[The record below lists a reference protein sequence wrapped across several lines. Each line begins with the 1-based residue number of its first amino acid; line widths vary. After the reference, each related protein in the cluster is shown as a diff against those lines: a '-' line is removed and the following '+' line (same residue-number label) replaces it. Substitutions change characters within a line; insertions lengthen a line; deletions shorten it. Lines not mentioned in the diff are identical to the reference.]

1 MNQREKDISLQNK
14 RTPSPSAKVSLE
26 DYASVVGRTEI
37 DELRSLTAPLAG
49 KSVRMVNSTAIGG
62 GVAEILDRLI
72 PLLGDLEL
80 QARWD
85 VITGGEDFFKVTKSF
100 HNALH
105 GSKYSPRQE
114 HFDVFMEATEQNR
127 KGREFHENFVVIH
140 DPQPVGMVLSR
151 NGKGNHWIWR
161 CHIDVS
167 DPHPEVWS
175 FLEQFVRRYDAALFS
190 SPSFLRKLEI
200 PQHLFCPTIDPLAE
214 KNRELA
220 PQQVRQILER
230 FNIDP
235 ERPIITQVSR
245 FDRLKDPVGVVRAF
259 QQVKKSAPHC
269 QLVLAGGSA
278 TDDPEA
284 ESVLREVEE
293 AAAGDKDIHIL
304 NLSPSSHL
312 EINAIQRGST
322 LIVQKSLKEGFGLT
336 IAEALWKKK
345 PVVASDVGGIPLQ
358 VIHQSTG
365 LLVHSVEE
373 TAAQI
378 SYLLSHPEAAR
389 RLGERGH
396 DHVKYNFLITNKI
409 KNYIKLFLSLEENDR
424 RHSSGKLA
432 ANLRRSTE
440 LTMDSANP
448 ESAMV
453 PVRVRPRGTK
463 SRMGRASSLGP
474 NRPS

>member
-1 MNQREKDISLQNK
+1 MHRQKDGITLRNNRDQ
-14 RTPSPSAKVSLE
+14 TPSTKARLQ
-26 DYASVVGRTEI
+26 DYATFVGRSAV
-37 DELRSLTAPLAG
+37 DELRSLTEPLAG
-49 KSVRMVNSTAIGG
+49 QTVRMVNSTAVGG
-62 GVAEILDRLI
+62 GVAEILDRLM
-72 PLLGDLEL
+72 PLLGELGL

-85 VITGGEDFFKVTKSF
+85 VVTGGEDFFKVTKSF

-105 GSKYSPRQE
+105 GAEYSPRRE
-114 HFDVFMEATEQNR
+114 HFDVFLEATEQNR
-127 KGREFHENFVVIH
+127 RGREFDENFVVIH
-140 DPQPVGMVLSR
+140 DPQPLGMVLSR
-151 NGKGNHWIWR
+151 NGNGTHWIWR

-167 DPHPEVWS
+167 EPHPEVWS

-190 SPSFLRKLEI
+190 SPTFLRKLEI
-200 PQHLFCPTIDPLAE
+200 PQYLFCPTIDPLAE

-220 PQQVRQILER
+220 PGQVREILEG

-245 FDRLKDPVGVVRAF
+245 FDRLKDPVGVVRAY
-259 QQVKKSAPHC
+259 QQVSKSVPHC

-284 ESVLREVEE
+284 ESVLREVKE
-293 AAAGDKDIHIL
+293 ATGGDKDIHIL
-304 NLSPSSHL
+304 NLSPSSPL

-322 LIVQKSLKEGFGLT
+322 VIVQKSLKEGFGLT

-378 SYLLSHPEAAR
+378 EYLLSHPEVAR

-396 DHVKYNFLITNKI
+396 DHVKHNFLITSKI
-409 KNYIKLFLSLEENDR
+409 KNYIKLFLSLGEKDR
-424 RHSSGKLA
+424 RCSSGKHVTHV
-432 ANLRRSTE
+432 RRTVE
-440 LTMDSANP
+440 PIEDSGTP
-448 ESAMV
+448 EPAMV
-453 PVRVRPRGTK
+453 PLKVRGRSTKYRGREL
-463 SRMGRASSLGP
+463 SPPGS

>member
-1 MNQREKDISLQNK
+1 MNRQEEGITLRNK
-14 RTPSPSAKVSLE
+14 PDRTPSTKRRLQ
-26 DYASVVGRTEI
+26 DYATIVGRSEV
-37 DELRSLTAPLAG
+37 DELRSLTEPLAG
-49 KSVRMVNSTAIGG
+49 QTVRMVNSTAVGG
-62 GVAEILDRLI
+62 GVAEILDRLM
-72 PLLGDLEL
+72 PLLGELGL

-85 VITGGEDFFKVTKSF
+85 VVTGGEDFFKVTKSF
-100 HNALH
+100 HNALQ
-105 GSKYSPRQE
+105 GAEYSPRRE
-114 HFDVFMEATEQNR
+114 HFDVFLEATEQNR
-127 KGREFHENFVVIH
+127 RGREFDENFVVIH
-140 DPQPVGMVLSR
+140 DPQPLGMVLSR
-151 NGKGNHWIWR
+151 NGNGTHWIWR

-167 DPHPEVWS
+167 KPHPEVWS

-214 KNRELA
+214 NNRELS
-220 PQQVRQILER
+220 PGQVRKILEG

-235 ERPIITQVSR
+235 ERPIITQISR
-245 FDRLKDPVGVVRAF
+245 FDRLKDPVGVVRAY
-259 QQVKKSAPHC
+259 QQVSKSMPHC

-304 NLSPSSHL
+304 NLPPSSPL

-322 LIVQKSLKEGFGLT
+322 VIVQKSLKEGFGLT

-378 SYLLSHPEAAR
+378 EYLLSHPEVAR
-389 RLGERGH
+389 RLGEHGH
-396 DHVKYNFLITNKI
+396 DHVKQNFLITSKI
-409 KNYIKLFLSLEENDR
+409 KNYIKLFLSLGEKDR
-424 RHSSGKLA
+424 RTSSGKHVTHV
-432 ANLRRSTE
+432 RRTSE
-440 LTMDSANP
+440 PIEDSATP
-448 ESAMV
+448 EPALV
-453 PVRVRPRGTK
+453 PLKVRVRGTK
-463 SRMGRASSLGP
+463 SRRRELSPPGS